1 MSHEEAMSTYPCRAQ
16 LRPQPM
22 AGIIHQTGDD
32 DPPAIAPSS
41 LKPPIVEQRPVIP
54 AVPCL
59 SAHRVS
65 EHNKMADLGH

>member
-1 MSHEEAMSTYPCRAQ
+1 
-16 LRPQPM
+16 M